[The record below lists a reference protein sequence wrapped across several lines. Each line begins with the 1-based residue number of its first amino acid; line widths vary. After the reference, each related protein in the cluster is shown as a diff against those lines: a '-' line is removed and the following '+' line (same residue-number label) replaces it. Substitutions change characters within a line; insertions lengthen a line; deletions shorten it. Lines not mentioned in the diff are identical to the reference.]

1 MKVIYKKSFLL
12 FVLVIFITKAMA
24 NLVNNQ
30 TELNLAIKNAKPGDS
45 ILLSSA
51 VSWQNTNII
60 FEANG
65 TKENPILLMGY
76 PNAVK
81 LMGNSSIAIGGNY
94 LVIQN
99 LHFDDGFAKDRPAI
113 EFRTKNT
120 LANNCR
126 FTNCTIKN
134 FSKPVRFDTDNW
146 IVFWGK
152 NNRFDH
158 NIIGDKL
165 NGGCTLIVEL
175 NDARSQ
181 NNNHLID
188 SNFFSGRSPLASNG
202 GETIRVGVSRYSMT
216 SSNTIIK
223 DNLFSRNSGEV
234 EIISIKSCNNKILNN
249 TFFECE
255 GSVVLR
261 HGQSTTIANNIF
273 VGNQKPNTGGVRII
287 DSGHLVQNNVFVG
300 LAGNR
305 FRSALAVMNAVPNS
319 LPSRYLHVK
328 DATVKNNLFLNCST
342 IIFGSGKDVERTL
355 APTNVSF
362 INNTIIG
369 KENFLLIDNNND
381 NGIKQTKNTT
391 NILSLQKP
399 GFKKNSYANT
409 ATYFDFEDDLNQLKL
424 LLVNSFSNVVAVNEL
439 HWLSF
444 PKDLV
449 LSNVENVLDKTFSSN
464 ELPQLYN
471 FLLQT
476 NTTTNIKL
484 KAGRYILNKELQIK
498 NKTTIVTDGLVEFVN
513 GTDKTLPSFIIIN
526 EGGSLNVSGIVFNAN
541 FKDAGDVQG
550 AIVTPKDGLLHH
562 YNLNINNCVFKD
574 FNESGYSPVRGT
586 KNSLADNIKIF
597 NSTFSGNA
605 GVCIDYASEK
615 EDKGIYNVENL
626 LIENCVFSNNLG
638 PAINVYRGGNDES
651 TTGPSVTINHCVFN
665 NVDNRQ
671 QSYVVRLLGA
681 QYARVTNSIFNNSGL
696 GGRSI
701 WFEEYDWDNIKVD
714 YCSFYNSGRVQTFHN
729 KLFGKNN
736 FMIAPNFVNV
746 SQQNFMLK
754 SKSLLKNKGSDK
766 KDIGIFK

>member
-1 MKVIYKKSFLL
+1 MIKVVLNKSMLL
-12 FVLVIFITKAMA
+12 FILVISITQAMA
-24 NLVNNQ
+24 TLVYNQ
-30 TELNLAIKNAKPGDS
+30 AELTAAIKIAKPGDS
-45 ILLSSA
+45 ILLSST
-51 VSWQNTNII
+51 SYWQNINIV
-60 FEANG
+60 FEATG
-65 TKENPILLMGY
+65 TIDQPIVLAGY
-76 PNAVK
+76 PNVVK
-81 LMGNSSIAIGGNY
+81 LTGNSSLAIGGAY
-94 LVIQN
+94 LFISN
-99 LHFDDGFAKDRPAI
+99 LTFTNGFAKERATI
-113 EFRTKNT
+113 EFRTKNK

-126 FTNCTIKN
+126 VTNCKIEN
-134 FSKPVRFDTDNW
+134 FSKPTRFDTDSW

-158 NIIGDKL
+158 NYIGDKL

-175 NDARSQ
+175 NDERSQ
-181 NNNHLID
+181 HNNHLID
-188 SNFFSGRSPLASNG
+188 SNFFAGRSPLGSNG
-202 GETIRVGVSRYSMT
+202 GETIRIGVSRYSMT

-223 DNLFSRNSGEV
+223 DNLFSRTSGEV

-261 HGQSTTIANNIF
+261 HGQSNTIANNIF
-273 VGNQKPNTGGVRII
+273 VGNQKPHTGGVRII
-287 DSGHLVQNNVFVG
+287 DSGHIVQNNVFVG

-319 LPSRYLHVK
+319 LPSRYLQVK

-381 NGIKQTKNTT
+381 NEIKQTKNTT

-399 GFKKNSYANT
+399 GFKRISYANS
-409 ATYFDFEDDLNQLKL
+409 ASYFDFEDDLDQLRL
-424 LLVNSFSNVVAVNEL
+424 LLVNSFSNVIAVNEL

-476 NTTTNIKL
+476 NTTINIKL

-541 FKDAGDVQG
+541 AKDAGDVQS
-550 AIVTPKDGLLHH
+550 AITTPKDGLLHH
-562 YNLNINNCVFKD
+562 YSLIVDNCVFKD
-574 FNESGYSPVRGT
+574 FNESGYSPIKGT
-586 KNSLADNIKIF
+586 KNSFADNVKIS
-597 NSTFSGNA
+597 NSSFSGNA
-605 GVCIDYASEK
+605 GVCIDFASEK
-615 EDKGIYNVENL
+615 EDKGIYNVEGL
-626 LIENCVFSNNLG
+626 TIENCVFHNNLG

-651 TTGPSVTINHCVFN
+651 TTGPSVTINHCVFD
-665 NVDNRQ
+665 NVDNREQ
-671 QSYVVRLLGA
+671 GYVVRLLGA
-681 QYARVTNSIFNNSGL
+681 QYARVTNSIFNNSGA

-701 WFEEYDWDNIKVD
+701 WFEEYSWDDIKVD
-714 YCSFYNSGRVQTFHN
+714 YCNFSQSGRVQTFHN
-729 KLFGKNN
+729 KLFGKNI
-736 FMIAPNFVNV
+736 FNV
-746 SQQNFMLK
+746 TPKFQSGYSLTNTSPLAKKASDRGNIGLK
-754 SKSLLKNKGSDK
+754 
-766 KDIGIFK
+766 

>member
-1 MKVIYKKSFLL
+1 MLL
-12 FVLVIFITKAMA
+12 FILVISITQAMA
-24 NLVNNQ
+24 TLVYNQ
-30 TELNLAIKNAKPGDS
+30 AELTAAIKIAKPGDS
-45 ILLSSA
+45 ILLSST
-51 VSWQNTNII
+51 SYWQNINIV
-60 FEANG
+60 FEATG
-65 TKENPILLMGY
+65 TIDQPIVLAGY
-76 PNAVK
+76 PNVVK
-81 LMGNSSIAIGGNY
+81 LTGNSSLAIGGAY
-94 LVIQN
+94 LFISN
-99 LHFDDGFAKDRPAI
+99 LTFTNGFAKERATI
-113 EFRTKNT
+113 EFRTKNK

-126 FTNCTIKN
+126 VTNCKIEN
-134 FSKPVRFDTDNW
+134 FSKPTRFDTDSW

-158 NIIGDKL
+158 NYIGDKL

-175 NDARSQ
+175 NDERSQ
-181 NNNHLID
+181 HNNHLID
-188 SNFFSGRSPLASNG
+188 SNFFAGRSPLGSNG
-202 GETIRVGVSRYSMT
+202 GETIRIGVSRYSMT

-223 DNLFSRNSGEV
+223 DNLFSRTSGEV

-261 HGQSTTIANNIF
+261 HGQSNTIANNIF
-273 VGNQKPNTGGVRII
+273 VGNQKPHTGGVRII
-287 DSGHLVQNNVFVG
+287 DSGHIVQNNVFVG

-319 LPSRYLHVK
+319 LPSRYLQVK

-381 NGIKQTKNTT
+381 NEIKQTKNTT

-399 GFKKNSYANT
+399 GFKRISYANS
-409 ATYFDFEDDLNQLKL
+409 ASYFDFEDDLDQLRL
-424 LLVNSFSNVVAVNEL
+424 LLVNSFSNVIAVNEL

-476 NTTTNIKL
+476 NTTINIKL

-541 FKDAGDVQG
+541 AKDAGDVQS
-550 AIVTPKDGLLHH
+550 AITTPKDGLLHH
-562 YNLNINNCVFKD
+562 YSLIVDNCVFKD
-574 FNESGYSPVRGT
+574 FNESGYSPIKGT
-586 KNSLADNIKIF
+586 KNSFADNVKIS
-597 NSTFSGNA
+597 NSSFSGNA
-605 GVCIDYASEK
+605 GVCIDFASEK
-615 EDKGIYNVENL
+615 EDKGIYNVEGL
-626 LIENCVFSNNLG
+626 TIENCVFHNNLG

-651 TTGPSVTINHCVFN
+651 TTGPSVTINHCVFD
-665 NVDNRQ
+665 NVDNREQ
-671 QSYVVRLLGA
+671 GYVVRLLGA
-681 QYARVTNSIFNNSGL
+681 QYARVTNSIFNNSGA

-701 WFEEYDWDNIKVD
+701 WFEEYSWDDIKVD
-714 YCSFYNSGRVQTFHN
+714 YCNFSQSGRVQTFHN
-729 KLFGKNN
+729 KLFGKNI
-736 FMIAPNFVNV
+736 FNV
-746 SQQNFMLK
+746 TPKFQSGYSLTNTSPLAKKASDRGNIGLK
-754 SKSLLKNKGSDK
+754 
-766 KDIGIFK
+766 

>member
-1 MKVIYKKSFLL
+1 MLL
-12 FVLVIFITKAMA
+12 FILVISITQAMA
-24 NLVNNQ
+24 TLVYNQ
-30 TELNLAIKNAKPGDS
+30 AELTAAIKIAKPGDS
-45 ILLSSA
+45 ILLSST
-51 VSWQNTNII
+51 SYWQNINIV
-60 FEANG
+60 FEATG
-65 TKENPILLMGY
+65 TIDQPIVLAGY
-76 PNAVK
+76 PNVVK
-81 LMGNSSIAIGGNY
+81 LTGNSSLAIGGAY
-94 LVIQN
+94 LFISN
-99 LHFDDGFAKDRPAI
+99 LTFTNGFAKERATI
-113 EFRTKNT
+113 EFRTKNK

-126 FTNCTIKN
+126 VTNCKIEN
-134 FSKPVRFDTDNW
+134 FSKPTRFDTDSW

-158 NIIGDKL
+158 NYIGDKL

-175 NDARSQ
+175 NDERSQ
-181 NNNHLID
+181 HNNHLID
-188 SNFFSGRSPLASNG
+188 SNFFAGRSPLGSNG
-202 GETIRVGVSRYSMT
+202 GETIRIGVSRYSMT

-223 DNLFSRNSGEV
+223 DNLFSRTSGEV

-261 HGQSTTIANNIF
+261 HGQSNTIANNIF
-273 VGNQKPNTGGVRII
+273 VGNQKPHTGGVRII
-287 DSGHLVQNNVFVG
+287 DSGHIVQNNVFVG

-319 LPSRYLHVK
+319 LPSRYLQVK

-381 NGIKQTKNTT
+381 NEIKQTKNTT

-399 GFKKNSYANT
+399 GFKRISYPNSAS
-409 ATYFDFEDDLNQLKL
+409 YFDFEDDLDQLRL
-424 LLVNSFSNVVAVNEL
+424 LLVNSFSNVIAVNEL

-449 LSNVENVLDKTFSSN
+449 LSNVENVLHKTFSSN

-476 NTTTNIKL
+476 NTTINIKL

-541 FKDAGDVQG
+541 AKDAGDVQS
-550 AIVTPKDGLLHH
+550 AITTPKDGLLHH
-562 YNLNINNCVFKD
+562 YSLIVDNCVFKD
-574 FNESGYSPVRGT
+574 FNESGYSPIKGT
-586 KNSLADNIKIF
+586 KNSFADNVKIS
-597 NSTFSGNA
+597 NSSFSGNA
-605 GVCIDYASEK
+605 GVCIDFASEK
-615 EDKGIYNVENL
+615 EDKGIYNVEGL
-626 LIENCVFSNNLG
+626 TIENCVFHNNLG

-651 TTGPSVTINHCVFN
+651 TTGPSVTINHCVFD
-665 NVDNRQ
+665 NVDNREQ
-671 QSYVVRLLGA
+671 GYVVRLLGA
-681 QYARVTNSIFNNSGL
+681 QFARVTNSIFNNSGA

-701 WFEEYDWDNIKVD
+701 WFEEYSWDDIKVD
-714 YCSFYNSGRVQTFHN
+714 YCNFSQSGRVQTFHN
-729 KLFGKNN
+729 KLLGKNI
-736 FMIAPNFVNV
+736 FNV
-746 SQQNFMLK
+746 TPKFQSGYSLTNTSPLAKKASDRGNIGLK
-754 SKSLLKNKGSDK
+754 
-766 KDIGIFK
+766 